1 MRPPVKVRVFALGC
15 LGSLAIFAAEPGAET
30 GTDTTVPAVAAIT
43 EQPRTFG
50 HVLGDVLSQRVLLE
64 HAGRT
69 LEIVALPPA
78 ERVDRWFERRT
89 PRIETA
95 SEGQRWLVIDY
106 QLINAP
112 RALTTAALP
121 PLTLATTAGTVLAV
135 TALPVSIGPL
145 TLDEATAQNGALA
158 LQPDRPLVPHP
169 TKLIENQLQNALIAL
184 TLVLVTWFAWWAWR
198 HLSEAKRLPFARAWR
213 QLRRLDLAE
222 PAAWLALH
230 HAINQ
235 TAGRVVHAASLPR
248 LLDDLPHLRPLQTE
262 LEGFFRASNARF
274 FGDTAGAA
282 AFPLR
287 ELGQALRAAELRHHR

>member
-1 MRPPVKVRVFALGC
+1 MRPSVKTRLFALGC
-15 LGSLAIFAAEPGAET
+15 LTSLATVAAEPGAGST
-30 GTDTTVPAVAAIT
+30 PDTAIPTVAAFT

-64 HAGRT
+64 HSGRV

-78 ERVDRWFERRT
+78 DRVDRWFERRT

-112 RALTTAALP
+112 RMLTAAALP
-121 PLTLATTAGTVLAV
+121 SLTMATTAGTVLV
-135 TALPVSIGPL
+135 VPALPVSIGPL
-145 TLDEATAQNGALA
+145 TLDEATVQNGALA
-158 LQPDRPLVPHP
+158 LQPDRPVVPHP
-169 TKLIENQLQNALIAL
+169 TNLIERQLQNALIAL
-184 TLVLVTWFAWWAWR
+184 TLVLITWLAWWAWR
-198 HLSEAKRLPFARAWR
+198 HLSETERLPFARSWR
-213 QLRRLDLAE
+213 HLRRLDLAD
-222 PAAWLALH
+222 PAAWMVLH

-248 LLDDLPHLRPLQTE
+248 LLDDVPHLRPLQPE
-262 LEGFFRASNARF
+262 LERFFRASNARF
-274 FGDTAGAA
+274 FGITAEAA

-287 ELGQALRAAELRHHR
+287 ELGLALRAAERRHHR